1 VSCLCKKTFYSKYCI
16 GLSDGSTQNHRNMAG
31 TTNLQKKMC
40 RVSAR
45 RLSIYN
51 FACLQESNLLAESQ
65 ILKKNYWNTKSF
77 NQNKKFRTLKVERG
91 QKYARTEFA
100 GSTQNPKKIMRT
112 SNQPIRT
119 KFFPKKLCL
128 VP

>member
-1 VSCLCKKTFYSKYCI
+1 
-16 GLSDGSTQNHRNMAG
+16 
-31 TTNLQKKMC
+31 MC

-51 FACLQESNLLAESQ
+51 FAWRLLKASNLQTESK
-65 ILKKNYWNTKSF
+65 ILKKIIGTPNLSIKTKNF
-77 NQNKKFRTLKVERG
+77 EKKTVFRILKVERG

-100 GSTQNPKKIMRT
+100 RPTQNPKKIIRT

-119 KFFPKKLCL
+119 KIFPKKVCL

>member
-1 VSCLCKKTFYSKYCI
+1 
-16 GLSDGSTQNHRNMAG
+16 
-31 TTNLQKKMC
+31 MC

-51 FACLQESNLLAESQ
+51 FARGLLKASNLQAESK
-65 ILKKNYWNTKSF
+65 ILKKIIGTPNLSINTKNF
-77 NQNKKFRTLKVERG
+77 EKKTLFRTLKVERG

-100 GSTQNPKKIMRT
+100 GSNQNPKKIMRT

-119 KFFPKKLCL
+119 KFFPKKVCL